1 MRDYEK
7 IHATIM
13 RGGTSK
19 GVYILENELPS
30 DPIIRD
36 KVILS
41 IYGSPD
47 SRQIDGLGGASPLT
61 SKFAMVRISNRGD
74 ADVEYTF
81 GQVSVDQEHIDYSV
95 NCGNILSGIGPFAI
109 DHGLVQVNEPL
120 TLVRIYNVNTN
131 KVIVAEVPVKNGKA
145 RIDGDFQINGV
156 PGTGAKIM
164 LNFLDAAGAR
174 TGKLLP
180 TGNPK
185 DEIRLENGKVIDVSI
200 VDAANLCV
208 FVKAKDIGL
217 NGSELPQEFRNEHKV
232 LLEEIRSSVAVKLGF
247 ADSKEQASNKS
258 PASPKIIYIGEK
270 QSYTSLEEIQVKKEQ
285 IDFVSRAISME
296 KMHQAYPVTGGI
308 CTAVASLIKGSVVQ
322 EVCNIDVRV
331 EQKTFNKTIRFGH
344 PSGIIE
350 FDVEIG
356 YEGSN
361 LHLNYAAVARTS
373 RTLMEGHVYI
383 PSDVYWG
390 TEIAK

>member
-19 GVYILENELPS
+19 GVYILQNELPH
-30 DPIIRD
+30 DPLTRD

-61 SKFAMVRISNRGD
+61 SKFAMVRISNRAD

-81 GQVSVDQEHIDYSV
+81 GQVSVNQEHIDYSI
-95 NCGNILSGIGPFAI
+95 NCGNILSGVGPFAI

-120 TLVRIYNVNTN
+120 TMVRIYNVNT
-131 KVIVAEVPVKNGKA
+131 KKIIVAEVPVKNGKA
-145 RIDGDFQINGV
+145 KIDGDFHINGV

-180 TGNPK
+180 TGNAK
-185 DEIRLENGKVIDVSI
+185 DEIRLGNGEVLDISI

-208 FVKAKDIGL
+208 FVKAADIGL
-217 NGSELPQEFRNEHKV
+217 SGSELPQDLTIKNKER
-232 LLEEIRSSVAVKLGF
+232 LEEIRATIAVNLGF
-247 ADSKEQASNKS
+247 ANTKEEASLQS
-258 PASPKIIYIGEK
+258 PASPKIIYVGSK
-270 QSYTSLEEIQVKKEQ
+270 HSYTSLEGIQVEEKD
-285 IDFVSRAISME
+285 IGFLSRAISMGTL
-296 KMHQAYPVTGGI
+296 HQAYPVTGGI
-308 CTAVASLIKGSVVQ
+308 CTAVASLIKGTVVQ
-322 EVCNIDVRV
+322 ETCDIEVSDEQNIV
-331 EQKTFNKTIRFGH
+331 NKTIRFGH

-350 FDVEIG
+350 FEVEID
-356 YEGSN
+356 YLEGTPK
-361 LHLNYAAVARTS
+361 LNYAAVARTS

-390 TEIAK
+390 SSVV